1 MDVYGTIF
9 FYYFEGVKSLKIPVL
24 FSFLRYNLIRKDKE
38 RAKTIK

>member
-9 FYYFEGVKSLKIPVL
+9 FYYFEGVKSLKIVL